1 MSMKL
6 DITGMRRVVA
16 TLEDYR
22 SAVCEVTNGAR
33 LSLCIYTPDLEPLL
47 YDQDCFLEPVKRL
60 VLARSHGR
68 VRVLICEP
76 IRAAREGR
84 RLMQMAIRLSSC
96 VALRTVPAEHRDHP
110 YAYIMADNKA
120 IAYRPNAARWVGFVE
135 HSDEGINR
143 RHSEHFEQVWALS
156 WAISGNGTSRFPE
169 LGLT

>member
-68 VRVLICEP
+68 VRVLIREP
-76 IRAAREGR
+76 IRAAREGHR
-84 RLMQMAIRLSSC
+84 FMQMASRLSSC
-96 VALRTVPAEHRDHP
+96 IAMRCVPAEHRDQP
-110 YAYIMADNKA
+110 CAYITADNKA
-120 IAYRPNAARWVGFVE
+120 IAYRPNATRWVGFVE
-135 HSDEGINR
+135 HSDDGIDR
-143 RHSEHFEQVWALS
+143 RHIEHFEQVWAR
-156 WAISGNGTSRFPE
+156 SRVQPE
-169 LGLT
+169 LRPTASHG

>member
-22 SAVCEVTNGAR
+22 SAVCEVTNDAR

-68 VRVLICEP
+68 VRVLIREP
-76 IRAAREGR
+76 IRAAREGHR
-84 RLMQMAIRLSSC
+84 FMQMASRLSSC
-96 VALRTVPAEHRDHP
+96 IAMRCVPTEHRDQP
-110 YAYIMADNKA
+110 CAYIMADNKA
-120 IAYRPNAARWVGFVE
+120 IAYRPNATRWVGFVE
-135 HSDEGINR
+135 HSDEGIDR
-143 RHSEHFEQVWALS
+143 RHIEHFEQVWAR
-156 WAISGNGTSRFPE
+156 SRVQPE
-169 LGLT
+169 LRPTASHG

>member
-1 MSMKL
+1 MSMNL
-6 DITGMRRVVA
+6 DITGMRRVVS

-60 VLARSHGR
+60 VLARGHGR
-68 VRVLICEP
+68 VRVLIREP
-76 IRAAREGR
+76 IRAAREGHR
-84 RLMQMAIRLSSC
+84 FMQMASRLSSC
-96 VALRTVPAEHRDHP
+96 IALRGVPAEHRDHP
-110 YAYIMADNKA
+110 CAYIMADNKA

-135 HSDEGINR
+135 HSDEGIDR

-156 WAISGNGTSRFPE
+156 RVQPE
-169 LGLT
+169 LKPTPRNG